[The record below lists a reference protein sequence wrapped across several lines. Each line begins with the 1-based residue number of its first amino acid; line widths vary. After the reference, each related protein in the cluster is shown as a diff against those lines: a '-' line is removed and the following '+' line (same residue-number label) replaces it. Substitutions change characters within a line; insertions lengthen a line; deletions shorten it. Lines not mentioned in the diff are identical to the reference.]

1 MSEIL
6 PACHN
11 WPPLLM
17 GVASALAMFLIVRW
31 ARTEERSLPKW
42 RWGDTPMRPKR
53 DDDPFASNV
62 IGMFLALF
70 AVVYAIQ
77 NPPCG

>member
-1 MSEIL
+1 MSEFL

-11 WPPLLM
+11 WPPILM
-17 GVASALAMFLIVRW
+17 GAACALAAFIIVKW
-31 ARTEERSLPKW
+31 ARAEELPLKPW
-42 RWGDTPMRPKR
+42 RWTDAPRRPKR

-70 AVVYAIQ
+70 AVVYTIQ